1 MELTYGWTNIIKA
14 EQRSVY
20 DNQVLKSLFYE
31 NANANNTWSQF
42 WERRQWTNI
51 CGDMYTMDM

>member
-1 MELTYGWTNIIKA
+1 MTMELTYGWTNIIKA

-31 NANANNTWSQF
+31 NANANNT
-42 WERRQWTNI
+42 
-51 CGDMYTMDM
+51 